1 MHYFEFGKRDATIYS
16 GGTTSSINT
25 GFDEIL
31 EINKVVADNGTV
43 QNVSRI
49 LIDFD
54 YTFISEQID
63 LGTIPSLSETSSVK
77 FHLNLYDATSE
88 EVEAE
93 QSVFVYMVSGSW
105 KQGTGKLDHDPV
117 TQDGVSYQ
125 YRDQEAKTPWVTG
138 SVLTDGG
145 AWYTSSANNFEVSTS
160 YDLTFDKKDIRAD
173 VTNLVYNH
181 ILSSSD
187 FPNNGFILKR
197 ESILH
202 PTASVPSFAFNSGS
216 DTTKDEASTSRL
228 GNLKYFSRET
238 HTIYPPKLEVVWDDS
253 SWNSGTLSALSA
265 TDLERLKI
273 YFKNLRPEYKEGSK
287 VKFRVV
293 GRELYPTTN
302 FETTP
307 AELDVKVLPSGSVF
321 YEVRDAETEEVIIP
335 YGSGSKVSCD
345 STGNFFNLFM
355 DGLQAERNYR
365 FCIKVV
371 SGSGTTDEQINFYD
385 DNYEFRVV
393 R

>member
-1 MHYFEFGKRDATIYS
+1 MTK
-16 GGTTSSINT
+16 
-25 GFDEIL
+25 
-31 EINKVVADNGTV
+31 
-43 QNVSRI
+43 
-49 LIDFD
+49 
-54 YTFISEQID
+54 
-63 LGTIPSLSETSSVK
+63 
-77 FHLNLYDATSE
+77 
-88 EVEAE
+88 
-93 QSVFVYMVSGSW
+93 
-105 KQGTGKLDHDPV
+105 
-117 TQDGVSYQ
+117 
-125 YRDQEAKTPWVTG
+125 
-138 SVLTDGG
+138 
-145 AWYTSSANNFEVSTS
+145 
-160 YDLTFDKKDIRAD
+160 
-173 VTNLVYNH
+173 
-181 ILSSSD
+181 LSS
-187 FPNNGFILKR
+187 
-197 ESILH
+197 
-202 PTASVPSFAFNSGS
+202 
-216 DTTKDEASTSRL
+216 
-228 GNLKYFSRET
+228 
-238 HTIYPPKLEVVWDDS
+238 
-253 SWNSGTLSALSA
+253 

-273 YFKNLRPEYKEGSK
+273 YFKNIRPEYKEGSK

-302 FETTP
+302 FGTTP